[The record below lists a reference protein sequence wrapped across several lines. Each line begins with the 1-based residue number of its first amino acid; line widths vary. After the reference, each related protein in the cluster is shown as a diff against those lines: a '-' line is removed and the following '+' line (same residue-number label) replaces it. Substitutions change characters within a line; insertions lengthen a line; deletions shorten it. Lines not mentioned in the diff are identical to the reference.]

1 MAAQLVAELEWQ
13 SLTAT
18 INDIKSPGM
27 FLQDLLFRER
37 NTHGTQSLE
46 IGRWTGDRKMVPFV
60 KVGAQAFPV
69 QGVGKAFTT
78 VKAPN
83 IRVKIAFNPSPL
95 LFGRQPGTKVFVREG
110 EDQLSA
116 VQEHIA
122 KDMQYMADQITNR
135 EEWMCAQALTG
146 VITYSAA
153 DDLEAEAFEFDY
165 SRDAAHSV
173 TLTGADLWTS
183 GTEDIAGDVR
193 AAKRLVM
200 EATGVL
206 LTDAI
211 CGATAAEAFLNSAKV
226 LAILERRN
234 PEDDGPQILGGQ
246 PRPDGA
252 YFMGRIFGV
261 NWWEYARTIDD
272 YAGNTVTLVDAKKVY
287 LVSQSPDA
295 GQSIEYAAIPDW
307 DAVEDGLLQ
316 AQRFSKSWLEK
327 DPSAVVALT
336 HSRPFVLLKR
346 PESMFEYQVIA

>member
-18 INDIKSPGM
+18 INEIKSPNR

-37 NTHGTQSLE
+37 NTHSTQTLE
-46 IGRWTGDRKMVPFV
+46 IGRWTGGRKMVPFV

-83 IRVKIAFNPSPL
+83 IRIKISFVPSPL
-95 LFGRQPGTKVFVREG
+95 LFGRQPGTTVFVRRG
-110 EDQLSA
+110 EETISA
-116 VQEHIA
+116 VQQHIA

-146 VITYSAA
+146 VISYSGA

-173 TLTGADLWTS
+173 VLAGADKWDS

-193 AAKRLVM
+193 AVKRLVM
-200 EATGVL
+200 EAVGLT

-211 CGATAAEAFLNSAKV
+211 CGTTAATAFLNSAKV

-234 PEDDGPQILGGQ
+234 PEGDGPQILGGQ
-246 PRPDGA
+246 VRPDGA
-252 YFMGRIFGV
+252 YFMGRIFGI
-261 NWWEYARTIDD
+261 NWWEYARTVDD
-272 YAGNTVTLVDAKKVY
+272 YAGNTVKMVADGLCHFVT
-287 LVSQSPDA
+287 QSGDA

-307 DAVEDGLLQ
+307 DAAEDGLLQ
-316 AQRFSKSWLEK
+316 SQRFSKSWVEK
-327 DPSAVVALT
+327 DPSAVIALA
-336 HSRPFVLLKR
+336 HSRPFVLLAR
-346 PESMFEYQVIA
+346 PEAMVSYTVV